1 MITTSNT
8 IVKVIEAEDDVMVE
22 GLFTIGSDGIEN
34 IQRSLFVNDE
44 YQETTNNPESL
55 PDDVKQEVRRQVSLV
70 AQAKGDINKL

>member
-22 GLFTIGSDGIEN
+22 WLFTIGSDGIEN
-34 IQRSLFVNDE
+34 VQRSLFVNDE

-55 PDDVKQEVRRQVSLV
+55 PDDVKQEVRRQVSRV
-70 AQAKGDINKL
+70 AQAQGEINKL

>member
-8 IVKVIEAEDDVMVE
+8 IVKVIKAEDDVMVE